1 MTEMTVLKPETD
13 DRAGGVP
20 PSAPDSARVAPRRRR
35 VGRAALLLAGILAL
49 PLAAGFLWFVWRMPP
64 SEIALN
70 GNADGIVVLT
80 GGTSRIADAIEL
92 LASGRGKQLLITG
105 VHPNTNPDEI
115 SRRLPE
121 HERTVRCCVDLDHSA
136 INTLGNAIATREWIK
151 RRGFRSLIVV
161 TSNYHM
167 PRAMA
172 ELANQ
177 LPDVQL
183 IPFPVVSDRLGE
195 PWWSHGATT
204 RLLLSEYVKYIVAMF
219 RMRLDAASPAGQE
232 SRMSFLRRPIDPGGV
247 RPPTQSPSEVPNR
260 L

>member
-1 MTEMTVLKPETD
+1 MTVLKPGTD

-20 PSAPDSARVAPRRRR
+20 PSGLDSARATPPRRR
-35 VGRAALLLAGILAL
+35 VTSAILLFAALLGV

-64 SEIALN
+64 NEIALN
-70 GNADGIVVLT
+70 RNADGIVVLT

-105 VHPNTNPDEI
+105 VHRTTNSDEI
-115 SRRLPE
+115 SRLLPE
-121 HERTVRCCVDLDHSA
+121 HDRTVRCCVDLDHSA
-136 INTLGNAIATREWIK
+136 INTLGNAIATREWVK

-204 RLLLSEYVKYIVAMF
+204 RLLLSEYVKYIVAKF
-219 RMRLDAASPAGQE
+219 RMRLDSASPPGQE
-232 SRMSFLRRPIDPGGV
+232 SRMSFLRRPIDPAGE
-247 RPPTQSPSEVPNR
+247 RR
-260 L
+260 